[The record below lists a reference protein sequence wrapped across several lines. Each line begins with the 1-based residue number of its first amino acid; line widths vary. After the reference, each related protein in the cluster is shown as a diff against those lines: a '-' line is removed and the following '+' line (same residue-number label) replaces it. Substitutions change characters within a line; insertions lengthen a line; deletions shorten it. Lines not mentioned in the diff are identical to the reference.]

1 MLDVMRQPNSIDIYC
16 QVIDNFG
23 DAGVCW
29 RLARSLASRGFDV
42 TLWIDE
48 LPRLAALRTQLQP
61 QRLRQS
67 LDGFTVCAWDQ
78 TTPAHNP
85 ADIVIEAFGCRMPTA
100 QLHAMA
106 QRRPAP
112 VWINLEYLSAEDWV
126 GEYHGLPSPH
136 PSLPLT
142 RYFFFPGFDDR
153 SGGLIRETDLL
164 SRRAAFDEQAR
175 TAFLQRIGITLR
187 PGELL
192 LSVFCYPTAPLTQWQ
207 AALRNGPPV
216 MCVLPMAR
224 GDSRQD
230 ETYGPEHPTCEG
242 ALRTRVLPFLD
253 PDDYDR
259 LLWSCDVNFVRG
271 EDSAVR
277 AQWAGRPFVWQL
289 YPQAE
294 GAHHAKREAF
304 LRHYVQGIEGDLA
317 ALVSRSWGW
326 WNGEIVDPPDARALL
341 HALPRW
347 SAHAQRWALALGEQP
362 DLCSRL
368 LGFVDKIR

>member
-1 MLDVMRQPNSIDIYC
+1 MTQPNSIDIYC

-48 LPRLAALRTQLQP
+48 LSRLAALRTQLQP

-78 TTPAHNP
+78 KTPAHVP

-106 QRRPAP
+106 QKRPVP

-126 GEYHGLPSPH
+126 GECHGLPSPH

-164 SRRAAFDEQAR
+164 SRRALFDEQAR

-216 MCVLPMAR
+216 MCVLPIAG

-230 ETYGPEHPTCEG
+230 GMHGHEYQTSEG

-304 LRHYVQGIEGDLA
+304 LHHYLQGIEGDLA
-317 ALVSRSWGW
+317 TLVSHSWRW
-326 WNGEIVDPPDARALL
+326 WNGEIVDPPDAGALL
-341 HALPRW
+341 HALPCW
-347 SAHAQRWALALGEQP
+347 SAHAQRWASTLGEQP
-362 DLCSRL
+362 DLSSRL